1 MLALRKPTLVAV
13 VLGALL
19 NACGH
24 SSSSGSFGAL
34 DGSAK
39 EVGVAAQDAAGVD
52 AMPGSQDSS
61 SPPPVDASTSPDA
74 VADADEAG
82 AVASLC
88 VGIGV
93 KCKDSTTC
101 LCGVGSACTFDNVD
115 CTGGV
120 CAVSFPVPLDAG
132 VDCCAGCQ
140 STYDGCTS
148 SSQECLSQWTTCNDA
163 CPGECPVLC
172 LAAQGTP
179 GG

>member
-1 MLALRKPTLVAV
+1 
-13 VLGALL
+13 
-19 NACGH
+19 
-24 SSSSGSFGAL
+24 
-34 DGSAK
+34 
-39 EVGVAAQDAAGVD
+39 
-52 AMPGSQDSS
+52 
-61 SPPPVDASTSPDA
+61 VDASTSPDA

-132 VDCCAGCQ
+132 DDCCAGCQ